1 MTTEPFSAAL
11 SYSPH
16 PFLQEKGKWTEIYF
30 PTDATDA
37 PASLTLRKMLPCTD
51 LVFNYFLHCAFQGSG
66 VGRKTDSVF
75 WMNSPCFEN
84 GQDRGR
90 KITEESVVAD
100 QKESL
105 EPREPQE
112 KQGGGRGVG
121 GYLVSG

>member
-16 PFLQEKGKWTEIYF
+16 PFLQEKGRWTEIYL
-30 PTDATDA
+30 PSDTIDA
-37 PASLTLRKMLPCTD
+37 PASLTLRRVLPCND

-66 VGRKTDSVF
+66 MGHKIDFVL

-90 KITEESVVAD
+90 KIIEESVVAD

-105 EPREPQE
+105 EPREQQE
-112 KQGGGRGVG
+112 
-121 GYLVSG
+121 